1 MKELKIIRM
10 DDFGRGIGT
19 IDGKIVFVRDALE
32 GEIILCQIEKETK
45 KYFIGKNKKI
55 LISSSKRK
63 EPLCPF
69 YEKCGGCQLQHMS
82 YEETKK
88 YKIEKI
94 KTGLEKNHIL
104 FKTLDFVENK
114 NDFYYRN
121 KIELKLENG
130 HLGFYQDKSHHLI
143 EIDNCVITKKSI
155 NSIFSTLKQ
164 SGLKNAKII
173 VRSNYNDE
181 LLLAIDT
188 QDAFDLEKLKKGNKI
203 AGIVVN
209 KKRVYN
215 DSFFIEQIQDLY
227 FKVSYDSFFQVNP
240 YICQKLFALI
250 SKYIEKDMVV
260 ADLYCGVGTLSIV
273 ASKKAKK
280 VYGIEIVEDAVLDAI
295 KNAKIN
301 KRENI
306 YFQLGR
312 VDKLFPQI
320 KDKIDLII
328 VDPPRAGLD
337 KTTIQTILKYKPA
350 RIIYVSCNPSTLIRD
365 LKELTKEYAINDIY
379 LLDMFSYTYH
389 AECVCVMSRR

>member
-32 GEIILCQIEKETK
+32 GETILCQIEKETK

-63 EPLCPF
+63 ESLCPF

-94 KTGLEKNHIL
+94 KTSLEKNHIL

-164 SGLKNAKII
+164 SGLKNAKIT

-188 QDAFDLEKLKKGNKI
+188 QDAFDLEKLKEGNKI

-337 KTTIQTILKYKPA
+337 KTTIRTILKYKPA

-389 AECVCVMSRR
+389 VECVCVLNRR

>member
-94 KTGLEKNHIL
+94 KTSLEKNHIL

-155 NSIFSTLKQ
+155 NSIFYTLKQ
-164 SGLKNAKII
+164 SGLKNAKIT

-188 QDAFDLEKLKKGNKI
+188 QDAFDLEKLKEGNKI